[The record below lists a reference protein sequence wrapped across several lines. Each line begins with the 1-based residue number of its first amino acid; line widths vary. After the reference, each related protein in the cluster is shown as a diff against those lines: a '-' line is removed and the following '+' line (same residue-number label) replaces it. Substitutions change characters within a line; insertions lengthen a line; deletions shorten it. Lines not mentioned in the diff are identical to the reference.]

1 MFCLCNIVYS
11 SLICL
16 FVPFLWWANNTSLID
31 TKTKSTY
38 ERLFEKDTIVKK
50 WSITSWHC
58 CALCE
63 KAMFKTRKTAQT
75 SLVSFIDKAEY

>member
-38 ERLFEKDTIVKK
+38 ERLFEKDTIVKNGHLPLG
-50 WSITSWHC
+50 TV
-58 CALCE
+58 ALF
-63 KAMFKTRKTAQT
+63 ARKLCSRLAKQ
-75 SLVSFIDKAEY
+75 LKRA